1 MKREIHDK
9 KSATVIIGAN
19 FGDEGKG
26 LMTDWAANA
35 FDKDALI
42 VRFNGGA
49 QAGHTVVLPNGTRH
63 IHSHFGSGTLAGA
76 STFLSGF
83 FVSNPLLFNREIIE
97 LERKA
102 VKNPI
107 VFADAKGFMTTP
119 FDMLLNQFAE
129 QSRGTGKHGSC
140 GVGFGE
146 TIERCLQN
154 KFSTTI
160 SDLKNPRKLSQKL
173 EKIRREWLPV
183 RLKKLGI
190 ENLSAEQKEILF
202 ADDLINNFLESA
214 ADFFERIRI
223 AAPDILRQT
232 ENIIFEGAQG
242 LLLDQ
247 DFGWFPHVTR
257 SNTGLKNVVELV
269 KKSNIEALEVIYAT
283 RCYLTR
289 HGAGPLA
296 NELNAPPFRGIRDET
311 NIHNLYQG
319 SLRFAPL
326 DLDLLERA
334 IDFDVCENAF
344 DSKINLTRSLA
355 VTCLD
360 QTANESIEFFK
371 QGKKCESD
379 VDDFIRQTAN
389 AAKARK
395 TYLSYGQT
403 RETIVVNDD
412 SLG

>member
-1 MKREIHDK
+1 MKREVHKK

-35 FDKDALI
+35 FGKDALI

-76 STFLSGF
+76 QTFLSRF
-83 FVSNPLLFNREIIE
+83 FVSNPLLFNREIVE

-102 VKNPI
+102 VKNPT
-107 VFADAKGFMTTP
+107 VYADELGFVTTP

-129 QSRGTGKHGSC
+129 QSRGAGKHGSC

-146 TIERCLQN
+146 TIERCLN
-154 KFSTTI
+154 PKFSTAI
-160 SDLKNPRKLSQKL
+160 SDLNSPQKLSEKL

-190 ENLSAEQKEILF
+190 ENLSAKQKEIFF
-202 ADDLINNFLESA
+202 ADDLIKNFLESA
-214 ADFFERIRI
+214 AHFFGRIRI
-223 AAPDILRQT
+223 ASPDILRQT

-269 KKSNIEALEVIYAT
+269 KESNINDLEVIYAT

-296 NELNAPPFRGIRDET
+296 NELNAPPFKGIRDET

-326 DLDLLERA
+326 DLDLLAGA
-334 IDFDVCENAF
+334 IDFDFCKNEF
-344 DSKINLTRSLA
+344 DSKMNLTRSLA
-355 VTCLD
+355 ITCLD
-360 QTANESIEFFK
+360 QTENEPIKFFN
-371 QGKKCESD
+371 QGEKCESA
-379 VDDFIRQTAN
+379 VNEFIRQSTI
-389 AAKARK
+389 AAQAQK

-403 RETIVVNDD
+403 REFIVANE
-412 SLG
+412 